1 MTAAAPGLRAAREI
15 SIDRDILERPR
26 YRYGKDILRRFSRNR
41 LSLIAAIYITILIV
55 SAIGAPLLTAYGRD
69 AADFDHTRS
78 APSLVHWLGTDQLG
92 RDFLTR
98 VIYGARISL
107 GVAFAGSM
115 TSMLVGVV
123 FGAISGYAGGRVD
136 DLMMR
141 FVDLMYGFPTLL
153 FIILLMIVIPPNS
166 DPTVLLMGMFI
177 ALGLVSWL
185 GVSRVIRGQFLS
197 LREQDFVEAARAAGA
212 SPGRIIWRHMLPNSI
227 GPVIVML
234 TLDIPSLILAE
245 ATLSFIGL
253 GVPAPVPSWGRMLS
267 DGWRA
272 MRTYPHMAIVPAAAI
287 TITMLAFNFFGDG
300 LRDAFDPMMRGR
312 D

>member
-1 MTAAAPGLRAAREI
+1 MTTAASGIQAAKEI
-15 SIDRDILERPR
+15 AHDRDILERPR
-26 YRYGKDILRRFSRNR
+26 YIYGKDILRRFSYNR
-41 LSLIAAIYITILIV
+41 LSLIAAIYIFILIFSAV
-55 SAIGAPLLTAYGRD
+55 SAPLLTRYGRD
-69 AADFDHTRS
+69 TPDFDHTRDG
-78 APSLVHWLGTDQLG
+78 PSWGHWLGTDELG

-107 GVAFAGSM
+107 GVAFAGSV
-115 TSMLVGVV
+115 TSMLIGVL

-212 SPGRIIWRHMLPNSI
+212 SPARIIRRHMLPNSI
-227 GPVIVML
+227 GPVIIML

-267 DGWRA
+267 TGWRA